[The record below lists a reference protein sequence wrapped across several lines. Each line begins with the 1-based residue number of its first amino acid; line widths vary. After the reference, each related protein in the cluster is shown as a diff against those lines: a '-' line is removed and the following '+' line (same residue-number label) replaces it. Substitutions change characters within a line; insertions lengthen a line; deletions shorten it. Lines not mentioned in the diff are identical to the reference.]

1 MEDDFIVVDSVDG
14 DGKITE
20 RPKRFSS
27 SKQKKKKIK
36 TDEDPRVD
44 EVYSIL
50 KTYAEKNKVK
60 DKATTYGEHVAN
72 KLRSYTDFI
81 RLNTEHKI
89 NCILHESDML
99 MLQQNNQTDYPIH
112 FPGPSSSNNSFIP
125 LHSIVTS
132 SGNTHTLSS
141 LNSAPSFTPNNNF
154 SPLPSSSVPF
164 TPIHESNSLNT
175 QENASPYYNIN

>member
-14 DGKITE
+14 DGKVTE
-20 RPKRFSS
+20 RPKRFASP
-27 SKQKKKKIK
+27 KKKKKIK

-50 KTYAEKNKVK
+50 KTYTEKKKLK
-60 DKATTYGEHVAN
+60 DNATTYGEHVAN
-72 KLRSYTDFI
+72 KLRSYSDFI
-81 RLNTEHKI
+81 HLSTEHKI

-99 MLQQNNQTDYPIH
+99 MLQQNNQPDYSIH
-112 FPGPSSSNNSFIP
+112 FPGPSSSNNSFIS
-125 LHSIVTS
+125 LHSIGTS
-132 SGNTHTLSS
+132 SGNTNTLSPLYS
-141 LNSAPSFTPNNNF
+141 TPYFTQNNNF

-164 TPIHESNSLNT
+164 TPTHVTILNT